1 METRMIVIMLIFKR
15 SALNKYLLIEVPLS
29 EKIAFGR
36 GVHTRWA
43 LTGQM
48 TFQEC
53 VSLNMTCGWSYN
65 QKELGTYIFLP
76 NLTTCPFFQEKH
88 LGSNLRRQ
96 SIIWYGNGRRLKLNA
111 RQTSHVKTRENV
123 NDYDMWACLALSSSE
138 QQ

>member
-43 LTGQM
+43 LAGQM

-53 VSLNMTCGWSYN
+53 VSLNITCGCSYN
-65 QKELGTYIFLP
+65 QKELGKYILAKFQPHPL
-76 NLTTCPFFQEKH
+76 FFKK
-88 LGSNLRRQ
+88 NTWKA
-96 SIIWYGNGRRLKLNA
+96 I
-111 RQTSHVKTRENV
+111 
-123 NDYDMWACLALSSSE
+123 
-138 QQ
+138 

>member
-1 METRMIVIMLIFKR
+1 METRMIVIMLILKR

-43 LTGQM
+43 LAGQM

-53 VSLNMTCGWSYN
+53 VSLNITCGWSYN
-65 QKELGTYIFLP
+65 QKELGTYIFAKF
-76 NLTTCPFFQEKH
+76 NHMPFFQEKH
-88 LGSNLRRQ
+88 LESNLRRQ

>member
-1 METRMIVIMLIFKR
+1 MIVIMLILKR

-43 LTGQM
+43 LAGQM

-53 VSLNMTCGWSYN
+53 VSLNITCGWSYN
-65 QKELGTYIFLP
+65 QKELIFLP

-88 LGSNLRRQ
+88 LESNLRRQ

-123 NDYDMWACLALSSSE
+123 ND
-138 QQ
+138 

>member
-43 LTGQM
+43 LAGQM

-53 VSLNMTCGWSYN
+53 VSLNITVGHTIKRSLEN
-65 QKELGTYIFLP
+65 ILSQ
-76 NLTTCPFFQEKH
+76 NLTTCPFSQEKH

-123 NDYDMWACLALSSSE
+123 ND
-138 QQ
+138 